1 MQFIDIETGN
11 HLWAERS
18 DKLLTDLLDMQNEIV
33 ARLAGA
39 LNDQLVAAKLDA
51 RERYRPPI
59 RWTSIFRV
67 DLRLLRIEARASAF
81 QALSSAETLLT
92 IIARLEW

>member
-1 MQFIDIETGN
+1 MQFIDVETGN

-18 DKLLTDLLDMQNEIV
+18 DKLLTDLLDLQNEIV

-59 RWTSIFRV
+59 YG
-67 DLRLLRIEARASAF
+67 LRFSG
-81 QALSSAETLLT
+81 
-92 IIARLEW
+92 